1 MGECNPSQ
9 EQNQEKNHQ
18 MTTEMKTQIKSLVNG
33 RANVVRDE
41 ENEKYLDMDD
51 IAGTNSAIRDE
62 IASKV
67 MEENPDGMDV
77 EVKGVRLRLG
87 RHASCSGKTVWY
99 NAEITREQYIAIVGQ
114 DFPDRR
120 MQWSAYL
127 DIDMGMVPRVTRF
140 SRRNDR
146 AAWKQ
151 KQDIVLD
158 EAFVTIL

>member
-1 MGECNPSQ
+1 MPPFPR
-9 EQNQEKNHQ
+9 KNHQ

-33 RANVVRDE
+33 RANVVRDDA
-41 ENEKYLDMDD
+41 NDKYTGMQE
-51 IAGTNSAIRDE
+51 IVGTNTIIREE
-62 IASKV
+62 IARKV
-67 MEENPDGMDV
+67 LDENPDGMDV
-77 EVKGVRLRLG
+77 EVNGVRLHLG
-87 RHASCSGKTVWY
+87 RYASCSGKTIWY
-99 NAEITREQYIAIVGQ
+99 NAEITREQYIAITGH

-120 MQWSAYL
+120 LEWRAYL

>member
-1 MGECNPSQ
+1 
-9 EQNQEKNHQ
+9 
-18 MTTEMKTQIKSLVNG
+18 MKTQINSLING

-41 ENEKYLDMDD
+41 ANDKYTGMQE
-51 IAGTNSAIRDE
+51 IVGTNTIIREE
-62 IASKV
+62 IARKV
-67 MEENPDGMDV
+67 LDENPDGMDV
-77 EVKGVRLRLG
+77 EVNGVRLHLD

-99 NAEITREQYIAIVGQ
+99 NTKINREQYIAITGN

-120 MQWSAYL
+120 LEWCAYFDL
-127 DIDMGMVPRVTRF
+127 SMNMIPRVTRF
-140 SRRNDR
+140 SRRNYR

>member
-1 MGECNPSQ
+1 
-9 EQNQEKNHQ
+9 
-18 MTTEMKTQIKSLVNG
+18 MKTQIKSLVNG

-41 ENEKYLDMDD
+41 ENEKYLDMED
-51 IAGTNSAIRDE
+51 IAGTNSAIRQE

-77 EVKGVRLRLG
+77 EVKGVRLHLG
-87 RHASCSGKTVWY
+87 RYASYSGKTIWY
-99 NAEITREQYIAIVGQ
+99 NVELTREQYIAIVGS

-120 MQWSAYL
+120 LEWCAYF

-140 SRRNDR
+140 SRRNGR
-146 AAWKQ
+146 ATWKQ

>member
-1 MGECNPSQ
+1 
-9 EQNQEKNHQ
+9 
-18 MTTEMKTQIKSLVNG
+18 MKTQIKSLVNG
-33 RANVVRDE
+33 RANVARDE
-41 ENEKYLDMDD
+41 ENEKYLGMDD
-51 IAGTNSAIRDE
+51 IAGTNSAVREE

-67 MEENPDGMDV
+67 LDENPDGMDV
-77 EVKGVRLRLG
+77 EVKGVRLHLG
-87 RHASCSGKTVWY
+87 RHASCSGKTIWY
-99 NAEITREQYIAIVGQ
+99 NTELTREQYIAIVGR

-140 SRRNDR
+140 SRRNER
-146 AAWKQ
+146 ATWKQ